1 MGHNNEFMFFA
12 RRPSRPAIERF
23 LAESQELPLSYRP
36 IGIAQTAPAGY
47 DIDETVVAIGRSQT
61 GFDRAKVALIRWTHF
76 DIGWVELFPPTASV
90 EPGTV
95 VGVLIHHLGFWSLNG
110 CRVVYGVGDRESTRF
125 GFAYGTLI
133 NHAEV
138 GEEIF
143 EVFLQPGSDN
153 VVYRIRAVSRPRAA
167 LARLGYPFTRALQA
181 RFRRASADAMK
192 QAAAGPGL
200 RP

>member
-1 MGHNNEFMFFA
+1 MFFA
-12 RRPSRPAIERF
+12 RRPSGRIIERF
-23 LAESQELPLSYRP
+23 IAESQELPLSYRP
-36 IGIAQTAPAGY
+36 IGIARTAPAGY
-47 DIDETVVAIGRSQT
+47 SIDETIVSIGRSQT
-61 GFDRAKVALIRWTHF
+61 DFDRAKAALVRWTHF

-95 VGVLIHHLGFWSLNG
+95 VGVLVHHLGFWSLNG
-110 CRVVYGVGDRESTRF
+110 CRVVYGVGDGESTRF

-133 NHAEV
+133 NHAEA

-143 EVFLQPGSDN
+143 EVSRQPETSN

-181 RFRRASADAMK
+181 RFRRESAEAMK
-192 QAAAGPGL
+192 RVTDVSQTV
-200 RP
+200 